1 MEILVISS
9 QAPGGWRTL
18 RSSGCGFSRISSSSR
33 KQLWVGH
40 VFFRFSTSGLQE
52 LVEAE
57 EFAAKR
63 PGIRGPLFFPG
74 FERQR
79 GAHCGELGIEVVEI
93 MENHGLP
100 DHRQFWRAKLIFP
113 VVADEH
119 MLYYDLQVF
128 RKTFDGIHLPCD
140 RLQLQHDVAQKLALG
155 GIADGAVVAEFVQLS
170 NVMKDGGSQKQVEI
184 QLD

>member
-79 GAHCGELGIEVVEI
+79 GAHCGELGIEVVEV
-93 MENHGLP
+93 MKDYGLP
-100 DHRQFWRAKLIFP
+100 GHRQLWRAKFVLAMM
-113 VVADEH
+113 ADQQVLDH
-119 MLYYDLQVF
+119 GLQV
-128 RKTFDGIHLPCD
+128 RWKTF
-140 RLQLQHDVAQKLALG
+140 
-155 GIADGAVVAEFVQLS
+155 
-170 NVMKDGGSQKQVEI
+170 
-184 QLD
+184 